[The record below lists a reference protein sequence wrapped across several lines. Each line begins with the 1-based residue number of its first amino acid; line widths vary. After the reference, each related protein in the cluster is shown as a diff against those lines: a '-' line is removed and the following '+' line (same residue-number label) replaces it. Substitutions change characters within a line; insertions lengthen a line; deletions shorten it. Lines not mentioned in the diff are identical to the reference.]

1 MLCLPNTNMNIK
13 PAITGET
20 VTGISIRVVKTFL
33 PLNRN
38 IVKNHAANSPKNVF
52 TTSAD
57 KVAFAVSLTA
67 LIVSFIGYVLK
78 IFFYTVTKC
87 NGYNRK
93 QWN

>member
-1 MLCLPNTNMNIK
+1 MNIK

-33 PLNRN
+33 PLNWN

-57 KVAFAVSLTA
+57 KVAFAVKLYRA
-67 LIVSFIGYVLK
+67 YRIFIGYVLK
-78 IFFYTVTKC
+78 IFFHTVTKC
-87 NGYNRK
+87 NGYNRIK
-93 QWN
+93 RKN